1 MILQA
6 VVDRCCLSVYVAL
19 TDRKVS
25 VSELRYVVFVL
36 DDGQPSARAHLT
48 IDRLQ
53 ANYTSELQTT

>member
-36 DDGQPSARAHLT
+36 DDAGTSLDKLT
-48 IDRLQ
+48 VSHQL
-53 ANYTSELQTT
+53 ELI